1 MDELIELERQGWRAL
16 ATAGDAGRKFY
27 EAVLRDDAV
36 MLFPG
41 GMRIEGRARILES
54 LGAQP
59 WESFQIDDPKV
70 FQLGAE
76 AATVVYKVTAQRR
89 GNAPYTALISS
100 TYVRATTWQLVV
112 HQQTP
117 V

>member
-1 MDELIELERQGWRAL
+1 MQELLELEEQGWRAL
-16 ATAGDAGRKFY
+16 ATKGNAGQAFY
-27 EAVLRDDAV
+27 ASILREDAV

-41 GMRIEGRARILES
+41 GLRIEGRERILES

-59 WESFQIDDPKV
+59 WDSNRIEDAKV
-70 FQLGAE
+70 LPLTSS
-76 AATVVYKVTAQRR
+76 AAAVVYKVTAQRE
-89 GNAPYTALISS
+89 GSEPYVALICS
-100 TYVRATTWQLVV
+100 TYVRDTDWKLVV